1 VADRILTVVLS
12 VRPFAQPSNA
22 DKKKPEALETNL
34 GASSATKLDDPE
46 SDTHMMRRAPMTPIL
61 Q

>member
-1 VADRILTVVLS
+1 MVLS